1 MLIKFLHIKLSFNKL
16 DQIYLLKV
24 NMAHINLSLNQKYTK
39 AVINSTMMIHMI
51 SVVEGSV
58 EGRGKMKEI
67 KNNFKS
73 SE

>member
-1 MLIKFLHIKLSFNKL
+1 
-16 DQIYLLKV
+16 
-24 NMAHINLSLNQKYTK
+24 MAHINLSLNQKYTK

-73 SE
+73 SEKKK